1 MKKKNYQ
8 LKSIEDIALQFIKHN
23 EKISDTFA
31 DSIATVVDTKF
42 YIKKIMANNKNY
54 IFSQNSEILIPCD
67 TPRVSNQ
74 NTEKDKLII
83 FQKLP
88 QKNLIDD
95 EVSMLNITND
105 NSMIDRS
112 SHIQTSISTN
122 SNIKKLK
129 YTKKLFF
136 PLKYDNVYEN
146 LTELYTPMLQNLENI
161 NLFKNLVIDTQ
172 TRVNYFH
179 THSSINETKIQTT
192 SPLYDFLEQE
202 KICEFIEFSLILF
215 IMHIILEVKLELIDL
230 IEENE
235 LISVYQEILSVMKKI
250 FENVML
256 KLLFNDIYNTNNTM
270 NNNKNKKIKKV
281 NTPNN
286 SISFESLCKKYV
298 TGFFKLN
305 NKPKTNI
312 QIIEK
317 LNENLESI
325 MGSLYNAVNLLYKT
339 LIIIIRQTA
348 NYELP
353 ENGDDFFKG
362 IITSSSTNSRKN
374 IPENNNDTMKMDI
387 NNPNP
392 NGKKEFQE
400 EFIDQ
405 FNFFK
410 LMNNFLFSTINTNIN
425 TNISQKYTEIKKY
438 AELYYEN
445 FKYLIEKN
453 KVKPPF
459 LPPLDTTKYTFTLVL
474 DLDET
479 LVHYIEEENRAYVQV
494 RPFADYFLTEL
505 SKIFELVIFTAAAE
519 DYADIVLNELDKN
532 NLICH
537 KLYRKHTEPNNG
549 IFVKNLTKLG
559 RDLDKCCIID
569 NNKDNFCLQPENG
582 LHISS
587 FLGDQNDNELLFLCN
602 DLKKIT
608 AYKKKDIRPFIK
620 EVDKAMKKR
629 YTESNILVLE
639 K

>member
-67 TPRVSNQ
+67 TPRISNQ

-172 TRVNYFH
+172 SRVDYFYS
-179 THSSINETKIQTT
+179 HSSINETKIQTAP
-192 SPLYDFLEQE
+192 PLSEFLEQE

-250 FENVML
+250 YENVML
-256 KLLFNDIYNTNNTM
+256 KLLFNDIYNTTNNNNNN
-270 NNNKNKKIKKV
+270 NNNKKTNKPT
-281 NTPNN
+281 NLNN

-298 TGFFKLN
+298 DAYFKLN
-305 NKPKTNI
+305 NKLKPN

-317 LNENLESI
+317 LNENLEI
-325 MGSLYNAVNLLYKT
+325 IVENLYSAVNILYKT
-339 LIIIIRQTA
+339 LIIIIKQTA
-348 NYELP
+348 NCELP
-353 ENGDDFFKG
+353 ENEDDFFKG
-362 IITSSSTNSRKN
+362 IITSSSTNTRKN
-374 IPENNNDTMKMDI
+374 NTENNDTMKND
-387 NNPNP
+387 NNISDSNA
-392 NGKKEFQE
+392 KKQFQE

-410 LMNNFLFSTINTNIN
+410 IMNKFLSSIINNTNTNI
-425 TNISQKYTEIKKY
+425 TQKYTDIKKY

-453 KVKPPF
+453 KVKPPY
-459 LPPLDTTKYTFTLVL
+459 LPPLDSKKHNFTLVL

-494 RPFADYFLTEL
+494 RPFADYFLSEL
-505 SKIFELVIFTAAAE
+505 SKLFELVIFTAAAE
-519 DYADIVLNELDKN
+519 DYADLVLNELDKN
-532 NLICH
+532 KLISY

-549 IFVKNLTKLG
+549 IFVKNLMNIG
-559 RDLDKCCIID
+559 RNLEKCCIID

-587 FLGDQNDNELLFLCN
+587 FLGDQNDNELFLLCN
-602 DLKKIT
+602 DLKKI
-608 AYKKKDIRPFIK
+608 ASYKKKDIRPFVK
-620 EVDKAMKKR
+620 EIDKLMKKR
-629 YTESNILVLE
+629 YTESNIMVLE

>member
-1 MKKKNYQ
+1 MKKKNYEI
-8 LKSIEDIALQFIKHN
+8 KSIEDIALQFIKRN
-23 EKISDTFA
+23 EKTSDTFA
-31 DSIATVVDTKF
+31 DSISTIVDPKF

-67 TPRVSNQ
+67 TPRNTNSNV
-74 NTEKDKLII
+74 EKDKLIV

-95 EVSMLNITND
+95 EVSMLNITTD
-105 NSMIDRS
+105 LSFIDRN
-112 SHIQTSISTN
+112 SHTQINNNIIQN
-122 SNIKKLK
+122 VKKLK

-146 LTELYTPMLQNLENI
+146 LSELYTPMIQNLENI

-172 TRVNYFH
+172 SRVDYFYS
-179 THSSINETKIQTT
+179 HSSINETKIQTAP
-192 SPLYDFLEQE
+192 PLSEFLEQE
-202 KICEFIEFSLILF
+202 KICELIEFSLILF
-215 IMHIILEVKLELIDL
+215 ILHIILEVKLELIDL

-235 LISVYQEILSVMKKI
+235 LISVYQEISSAMKKI
-250 FENVML
+250 YENVML
-256 KLLFNDIYNTNNTM
+256 KLLFNDIYNTT
-270 NNNKNKKIKKV
+270 NNNNNNNNIKKT
-281 NTPNN
+281 NKPNNLNN

-298 TGFFKLN
+298 DAYFKLN
-305 NKPKTNI
+305 NKLKPN

-317 LNENLESI
+317 LNENLEI
-325 MGSLYNAVNLLYKT
+325 IVENLYSAVNILYKT
-339 LIIIIRQTA
+339 LIIIIKQTA
-348 NYELP
+348 NCELP
-353 ENGDDFFKG
+353 ENEDDFFKG
-362 IITSSSTNSRKN
+362 IITSSSTNTRKN
-374 IPENNNDTMKMDI
+374 NTENNDTMKND
-387 NNPNP
+387 NNISDPNA
-392 NGKKEFQE
+392 KKQFQE

-410 LMNNFLFSTINTNIN
+410 IMNNFLSSIINNTNTNI
-425 TNISQKYTEIKKY
+425 TQKYTDIKKY

-494 RPFADYFLTEL
+494 RPFADYFLSEL
-505 SKIFELVIFTAAAE
+505 SKLFELVIFTAAAE
-519 DYADIVLNELDKN
+519 DYADLVLNELDKN
-532 NLICH
+532 KLISY

-549 IFVKNLTKLG
+549 IFVKNLMNIG
-559 RDLDKCCIID
+559 RNLEKCCIID

-587 FLGDQNDNELLFLCN
+587 FLGDQNDNELFLLCN
-602 DLKKIT
+602 DLKKI
-608 AYKKKDIRPFIK
+608 ASYKKKDIRPFVK
-620 EVDKAMKKR
+620 EIDKLMKKR
-629 YTESNILVLE
+629 YTESNIMVLE